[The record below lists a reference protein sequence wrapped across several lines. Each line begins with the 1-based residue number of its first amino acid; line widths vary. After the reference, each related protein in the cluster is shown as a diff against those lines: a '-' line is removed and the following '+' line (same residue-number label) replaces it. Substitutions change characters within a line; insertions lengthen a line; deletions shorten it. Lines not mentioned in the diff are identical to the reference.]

1 MSEIFISYSSK
12 DRKTTRS
19 VVRLLEKSGWQVWW
33 DKNIPP
39 GKTFD
44 RVISQ
49 ALDAAKCIIVLWSKN
64 SVKSDWVIEEALEG
78 MERKILIPTQIDSV
92 RLPFGFRRLQTINL
106 SRWQG
111 AASSNSQSIKQLIKA
126 VEALVTKPK
135 QPQRTSAR
143 ATATQKS
150 RKLTG
155 ALDGKTIVFT
165 GTLMESRG
173 AHTEKV
179 RVVGANFV
187 DSVSSKTDYLVVGR
201 DPGEVKLEAAEKY
214 RVKRLSE
221 RQWLKILNDAYTRIL
236 VGKTIVFTG
245 KLSQPRTKLESVAK
259 KLGAKPVAA
268 ISGKT
273 NYLIVGEE
281 AGKKKL
287 TEAKKID
294 VEIIKETIWNE
305 IVETLSS

>member
-12 DRKTTRS
+12 DRKTARS
-19 VVRLLEKSGWQVWW
+19 VVKLLENSGWQVWW
-33 DKNIPP
+33 DKKIPP

-92 RLPFGFRRLQTINL
+92 RLPLGFRRLQTINL

-111 AASSNSQSIKQLIKA
+111 ETISHSQCIKQLIKA
-126 VEALVTKPK
+126 TQTLVTKPK
-135 QPQRTSAR
+135 QPQKPSAS
-143 ATATQKS
+143 ATATQKN

-165 GTLMESRG
+165 GTLMESRR
-173 AHTEKV
+173 AHAEKV

-187 DSVSSKTDYLVVGR
+187 NSVSSKTDYLVVGK

-214 RVKRLSE
+214 RVKKLSE
-221 RQWLKILNDAYTRIL
+221 RQWLKILNEAYARIL

-287 TEAKKID
+287 TEAKKFNI
-294 VEIIKETIWNE
+294 EIIEETIWNE
-305 IVETLSS
+305 IVGTLSF